1 MRSFF
6 KAMKPVIHPSAV
18 CYLAQ
23 ALIKMVAA
31 RVDVTVCSDQHV
43 SCNHSCR
50 NSGLLSWCWQCF
62 YKCNKFSTLLHTST
76 DTHTHT
82 VTCDFPHLCGKTQW
96 KELTQM
102 NGADLE
108 GLVIW
113 FLCGS
118 LVDSGAFTLPV
129 SAVGW
134 ETIELCEEH
143 FHFFLD
149 AEDGLYLLS
158 ECSLVLVKM
167 WH

>member
-1 MRSFF
+1 
-6 KAMKPVIHPSAV
+6 MKPVIHPSAV

-31 RVDVTVCSDQHV
+31 QGGCHSLQWSTVIIAIETVDYWVDDGNV
-43 SCNHSCR
+43 SASATSFPHFC
-50 NSGLLSWCWQCF
+50 
-62 YKCNKFSTLLHTST
+62 TLLQ
-76 DTHTHT
+76 THTHT

-96 KELTQM
+96 RELTQM

-134 ETIELCEEH
+134 ERIELCEEDLN
-143 FHFFLD
+143 FFLD

-158 ECSLVLVKM
+158 ECSLVLSKM
-167 WH
+167 CH

>member
-76 DTHTHT
+76 DTHTHSHMWFST
-82 VTCDFPHLCGKTQW
+82 PVWENTMKGIDSDEWCWFRGPGNLVPVWVLGRQWSLYFASLC
-96 KELTQM
+96 
-102 NGADLE
+102 
-108 GLVIW
+108 
-113 FLCGS
+113 CGMRNNRAMW
-118 LVDSGAFTLPV
+118 GAF
-129 SAVGW
+129 S
-134 ETIELCEEH
+134 
-143 FHFFLD
+143 FLFRCWRWIIF
-149 AEDGLYLLS
+149 AIG
-158 ECSLVLVKM
+158 V
-167 WH
+167 

>member
-1 MRSFF
+1 
-6 KAMKPVIHPSAV
+6 
-18 CYLAQ
+18 
-23 ALIKMVAA
+23 
-31 RVDVTVCSDQHV
+31 
-43 SCNHSCR
+43 
-50 NSGLLSWCWQCF
+50 
-62 YKCNKFSTLLHTST
+62 
-76 DTHTHT
+76 
-82 VTCDFPHLCGKTQW
+82 
-96 KELTQM
+96 M